1 MLTGPSRLIP
11 PGKNGTINKIGIHF
25 IEHAAILEETLD
37 IAQSAENVSFRKK
50 GSLIEI
56 SYDLKDRTHV
66 LSYDPETGISKE
78 I

>member
-1 MLTGPSRLIP
+1 MKNKVGPCLAVMLMVTGCTGYGNER
-11 PGKNGTINKIGIHF
+11 
-25 IEHAAILEETLD
+25 A
-37 IAQSAENVSFRKK
+37 SAENVSFRKK